1 MKKGK
6 IYVSSSP
13 ENPPEWYWKSG
24 LHDACIEKAEAF
36 EFQIDYSKKGE
47 KQYRNMLSFKIN
59 SHYALFDNT
68 VKEIRF
74 YNYKIISKE
83 ILPENI
89 EKMWWMSDSLTQ
101 IDGKYFLEIN
111 MVDSTEDFTFQIK
124 FENAEVDRT

>member
-6 IYVSSSP
+6 IYVSISP

-24 LHDACIEKAEAF
+24 LHDACIENAETF

-59 SHYALFDNT
+59 SHHALFDNT

-74 YNYKIISKE
+74 YNYTIISKE
-83 ILPENI
+83 IFPENI
-89 EKMWWMSDSLTQ
+89 EKIWWMSDSLTQ

-111 MVDSTEDFTFQIK
+111 MVDSTEDFTFDVANEKLI
-124 FENAEVDRT
+124 FNE

>member
-6 IYVSSSP
+6 IYVSTPS
-13 ENPPEWYWKSG
+13 ENFPEWYWKSG
-24 LHDACIEKAEAF
+24 LHDACIKKAEAF
-36 EFQIDYSKKGE
+36 EFSFDYSKKGE

-59 SHYALFDNT
+59 ANYALFDNT

-74 YNYKIISKE
+74 YNYMIISKE

-101 IDGKYFLEIN
+101 KDGKYFLEIN

-124 FENAEVDRT
+124 FETAEVDRA